1 LDGKEHRILLVRHCE
16 VEECYREVCYG
27 RADVGLSES
36 GRSRSRALAHQ
47 LGSASIAQVWHSDL
61 FRTRVL
67 AEALAALVG
76 VQAIACPLLRERDFG
91 AWELRPWQ
99 EIYAET
105 GDAMLG
111 MIREPAV
118 WRPPGGE
125 TTLEMRDRVLAWFRA
140 LPSSGTIVAVTHG
153 GPIAVLRGALAGRP
167 VSEWLGL
174 IPATGSVV
182 EL

>member
-1 LDGKEHRILLVRHCE
+1 LDGKERRVLLVRHCE

-27 RADVGLSES
+27 RADVGLSEY
-36 GRSRSRALAHQ
+36 GRNRSRDLARQ
-47 LGSASIAQVWHSDL
+47 LETFSIAQVWHSNL
-61 FRTRVL
+61 SRTRFLV
-67 AEALAALVG
+67 EALAALARVR
-76 VQAIACPLLRERDFG
+76 AIACPLLRERDFG

-118 WRPPGGE
+118 WRPPEGE
-125 TTLEMRDRVLAWFRA
+125 TTFEMRDRVLAWFRA
-140 LPSSGTIVAVTHG
+140 LPSSGAIVAVTHG
-153 GPIAVLRGALAGRP
+153 GPIAILRGVLAGRP
-167 VSEWLGL
+167 VSEWPGL